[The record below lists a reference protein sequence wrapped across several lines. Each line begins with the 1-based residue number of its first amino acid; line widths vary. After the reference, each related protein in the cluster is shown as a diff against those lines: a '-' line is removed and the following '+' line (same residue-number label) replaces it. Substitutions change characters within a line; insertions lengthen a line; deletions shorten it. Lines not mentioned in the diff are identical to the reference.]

1 MSLREVQSELNLKR
15 EESTVINKWKAI
27 TSFFLVLVSTS
38 YISTIWIQERELY
51 DEETLLWLLVFI
63 LYNVT
68 LFAVEIGF
76 YLTLEQL
83 ILHGGNLSSSNIQ
96 TNSLLKQALLNKYS
110 LYLEDRH

>member
-1 MSLREVQSELNLKR
+1 M
-15 EESTVINKWKAI
+15 INKWKAI

-38 YISTIWIQERELY
+38 YISTVWIQERELY

-68 LFAVEIGF
+68 LFAVEIGL

-83 ILHGGNLSSSNIQ
+83 ILHRGNLSSINIQ
-96 TNSLLKQALLNKYS
+96 TNFLLKQALLNKYS
-110 LYLEDRH
+110 LHLEDRH

>member
-1 MSLREVQSELNLKR
+1 M
-15 EESTVINKWKAI
+15 INKWKAI

-68 LFAVEIGF
+68 LFAVEIGL

-83 ILHGGNLSSSNIQ
+83 ILHGGNLSSSIIQ

-110 LYLEDRH
+110 LHLEDRH

>member
-1 MSLREVQSELNLKR
+1 MEGDHL
-15 EESTVINKWKAI
+15 I
-27 TSFFLVLVSTS
+27 FLVLVSTS

-51 DEETLLWLLVFI
+51 DEETFLWLLVFI

-68 LFAVEIGF
+68 LFAVEIGL

>member
-1 MSLREVQSELNLKR
+1 MEGDHL
-15 EESTVINKWKAI
+15 I
-27 TSFFLVLVSTS
+27 FLVLVSTS

-68 LFAVEIGF
+68 LFAVEIGL
-76 YLTLEQL
+76 YPTLEQL

>member
-1 MSLREVQSELNLKR
+1 MEGDHF
-15 EESTVINKWKAI
+15 I
-27 TSFFLVLVSTS
+27 FLVSVSTF

-51 DEETLLWLLVFI
+51 DEETLLWFLVFI

-68 LFAVEIGF
+68 LFAVEISL
-76 YLTLEQL
+76 YPTLEQL

-110 LYLEDRH
+110 LHLEDRHWLV

>member
-1 MSLREVQSELNLKR
+1 MEGDNF
-15 EESTVINKWKAI
+15 I
-27 TSFFLVLVSTS
+27 FLVLVSTS

-68 LFAVEIGF
+68 LFAVEIGL
-76 YLTLEQL
+76 YPTLEQL

-110 LYLEDRH
+110 LHLEDRH

>member
-1 MSLREVQSELNLKR
+1 MEGDHF
-15 EESTVINKWKAI
+15 I
-27 TSFFLVLVSTS
+27 FLVLVSTS

-68 LFAVEIGF
+68 LFAVEIG
-76 YLTLEQL
+76 
-83 ILHGGNLSSSNIQ
+83 GNLSSNNIQ

-110 LYLEDRH
+110 LHLEDRH

>member
-1 MSLREVQSELNLKR
+1 MEGDHF
-15 EESTVINKWKAI
+15 I
-27 TSFFLVLVSTS
+27 FLVSVSTF

-51 DEETLLWLLVFI
+51 DEETLLWFLVFI

-68 LFAVEIGF
+68 LFAVEISL
-76 YLTLEQL
+76 YPTLEQL

-110 LYLEDRH
+110 LHLEDRH

>member
-1 MSLREVQSELNLKR
+1 MEGDHF
-15 EESTVINKWKAI
+15 I
-27 TSFFLVLVSTS
+27 FLVLVSTS

-68 LFAVEIGF
+68 LFAVEIGL

-83 ILHGGNLSSSNIQ
+83 ILNGGNLSSTNIQ

-110 LYLEDRH
+110 LHLEDRH

>member
-1 MSLREVQSELNLKR
+1 MEGDHF
-15 EESTVINKWKAI
+15 I
-27 TSFFLVLVSTS
+27 FLVLVSTS

-68 LFAVEIGF
+68 LFAVGIGL

-83 ILHGGNLSSSNIQ
+83 ILHGGNLSSNNIQ

-110 LYLEDRH
+110 LHLEDRH

>member
-1 MSLREVQSELNLKR
+1 M
-15 EESTVINKWKAI
+15 INKWKAI

-68 LFAVEIGF
+68 LFAVEIGL

-83 ILHGGNLSSSNIQ
+83 ILHGGILSSSIIQ

-110 LYLEDRH
+110 LHLEDRH

>member
-1 MSLREVQSELNLKR
+1 M
-15 EESTVINKWKAI
+15 INKWKAI

-51 DEETLLWLLVFI
+51 DEETLLWLRVFI

-68 LFAVEIGF
+68 LFAVEIGL

-83 ILHGGNLSSSNIQ
+83 ILHGGNLSSSIIQ

-110 LYLEDRH
+110 LHLEDRH

>member
-1 MSLREVQSELNLKR
+1 MEGDHF
-15 EESTVINKWKAI
+15 I
-27 TSFFLVLVSTS
+27 FLVLVSTS

-68 LFAVEIGF
+68 LLAVEIGL

-83 ILHGGNLSSSNIQ
+83 ILHGGNLSSNNIQ

-110 LYLEDRH
+110 LHLEDRH

>member
-1 MSLREVQSELNLKR
+1 M
-15 EESTVINKWKAI
+15 INKWKAI
-27 TSFFLVLVSTS
+27 TSFFLVLLSTS

-68 LFAVEIGF
+68 LFAVEIGL

-83 ILHGGNLSSSNIQ
+83 ILHRGNLSSSIIQ

-110 LYLEDRH
+110 LHLEDRH

>member
-1 MSLREVQSELNLKR
+1 M
-15 EESTVINKWKAI
+15 INKWKAI

-76 YLTLEQL
+76 ISNFGT
-83 ILHGGNLSSSNIQ
+83 IDSSW
-96 TNSLLKQALLNKYS
+96 
-110 LYLEDRH
+110 R